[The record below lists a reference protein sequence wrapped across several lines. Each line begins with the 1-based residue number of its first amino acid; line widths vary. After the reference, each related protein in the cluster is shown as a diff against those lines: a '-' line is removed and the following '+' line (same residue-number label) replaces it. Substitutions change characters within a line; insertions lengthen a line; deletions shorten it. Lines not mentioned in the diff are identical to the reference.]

1 MRLALGQWKPRPASS
16 MRSRR
21 VASATTLDF
30 RMAMVAL
37 RVSGWSTSYIAGGWA
52 VEEEGPLL

>member
-1 MRLALGQWKPRPASS
+1 

-30 RMAMVAL
+30 RIAIVAL
-37 RVSGWSTSYIAGGWA
+37 WVPGSSTSYIEGGWA
-52 VEEEGPLL
+52 VEELGPLL

>member
-1 MRLALGQWKPRPASS
+1 

-37 RVSGWSTSYIAGGWA
+37 RVSGSSTSYIAGGWA